1 MDGYNEIGVFT
12 LKGNQMI
19 VSDPCYDE
27 GTWCQALLSNMKEGD
42 WLAFSLN
49 GDVDGWGPRTKE
61 LYVVHE
67 SVDKLGTTADEFIN
81 TLKSGRGGKKWRKV
95 QTDLGVDSGQ
105 LGFFEP
111 SLYKKSPTWLP
122 AAFEATVTEGYP
134 TAGMM
139 DKAGVV
145 SSAGFGDGS
154 YVCEVLH
161 DSATKGRIGARVV
174 FIKGDGETV
183 PPAGEVE
190 EEEAQAAEE
199 DTPTAP
205 LYKHDCGGCRY
216 LGKYHTKE
224 TWYDL
229 YYCGSHEKKYSN
241 TVIGRFGDDG
251 PDYCSGMSFAEIGH
265 EPYAEARRRAI
276 SFGYY
281 NPVELPLVAPSQEVK
296 DVIVMV
302 NHLLSAMAKSWL
314 VNTQPGQELAL
325 RELDRL
331 ASEEDDEKHTENVIK
346 AFKEYLKSEWKDD
359 E

>member
-1 MDGYNEIGVFT
+1 VDGYNEIGVFT

-27 GTWCQALLSNMKEGD
+27 GTWCQALLDNVKDGA
-42 WLAFSLN
+42 WLAFALG
-49 GDVDGWGPRTKE
+49 GDVEGWGPRIKE
-61 LYVVHE
+61 LYVIHKSIAVQGE
-67 SVDKLGTTADEFIN
+67 TTLNEFIEN
-81 TLKSGRGGKKWRKV
+81 LNSSDRWEEIET
-95 QTDLGVDSGQ
+95 TLGVDSGQ

-134 TAGMM
+134 AAGMM

-154 YVCEVLH
+154 YVCEVLTAPK
-161 DSATKGRIGARVV
+161 SKERLAARVV
-174 FIKGDGETV
+174 FIKGKGETV
-183 PPAGEVE
+183 PPAQEVAE
-190 EEEAQAAEE
+190 EEEAESNE
-199 DTPTAP
+199 PTPP
-205 LYKHDCGGCRY
+205 LYKHDCESCRY

-229 YYCGSHEKKYSN
+229 YYCGTHEKRYNN
-241 TVIGRFGDDG
+241 TVIGRFGNDG

-281 NPVELPLVAPSQEVK
+281 NPVELPLVAPSEEVK

-302 NHLLSAMAKSWL
+302 DHLISAMAKSWMI
-314 VNTQPGQELAL
+314 NTQPGQDLAL

-331 ASEEDDEKHTENVIK
+331 ASDYNDEKHTENIFK
-346 AFKEYLKSEWKDD
+346 AFKEYLKSDWKDD

>member
-1 MDGYNEIGVFT
+1 VSGYNEIGVFT

-27 GTWCQALLSNMKEGD
+27 GTWCQALLDDMKEGA
-42 WLAFSLN
+42 WFAFSLKE
-49 GDVDGWGPRTKE
+49 DVEGWGPRIKE
-61 LYVVHE
+61 LFVVHKCIAVQGE
-67 SVDKLGTTADEFIN
+67 STLNEFIEN
-81 TLKSGRGGKKWRKV
+81 LNSSDRWEEIE
-95 QTDLGVDSGQ
+95 TDLGVDSGQ

-111 SLYKKSPTWLP
+111 SLYKKSPTWLA
-122 AAFEATVTEGYP
+122 AAFEATVDDGFP
-134 TAGMM
+134 AAGMM

-145 SSAGFGDGS
+145 SSSGFGDGS
-154 YVCEVLH
+154 YVCEVLPGH
-161 DSATKGRIGARVV
+161 SKRRVAARVV

-183 PPAGEVE
+183 PPAEEVE
-190 EEEAQAAEE
+190 EEEIQAAEE

-205 LYKHDCGGCRY
+205 LYEHDCASCRY
-216 LGKYHTKE
+216 LGKYHVKK

-229 YYCGSHEKKYSN
+229 YYCGTHEKNFGN
-241 TVIGRFGDDG
+241 TVIGRFGNDG

-281 NPVELPLVAPSQEVK
+281 NPVELPLVAPGQEVK
-296 DVIVMV
+296 DVIVMID
-302 NHLLSAMAKSWL
+302 HLVSAMAKSWM
-314 VNTQPGQELAL
+314 VNTQPGQDLAL
-325 RELDRL
+325 RELDRV
-331 ASEEDDEKHTENVIK
+331 ASDYNDEKHTENVFK